1 MALIDFDKFLAS
13 FITEIKKN
21 HMVITYNIPSCI
33 KKALEDQ
40 GLKYKDGEI
49 VRIPHDVEPE
59 FDDEYIQEW
68 LISYLEDGVLLL
80 PYEPRFKRAIEWV
93 KQQKVNNYG

>member
-40 GLKYKDGEI
+40 GLKYKDGKI
-49 VRIPHDVEPE
+49 VKIQHDVESE

-68 LISYLEDGVLLL
+68 LISYLEDGTMLL
-80 PYEPRFKRAIEWV
+80 PYEPRFKRAIEWIK
-93 KQQKVNNYG
+93 KQRD

>member
-40 GLKYKDGEI
+40 GLKYKDGKI
-49 VRIPHDVEPE
+49 VRIPHDVESE

-68 LISYLEDGVLLL
+68 LISYLEDGILLL
-80 PYEPRFKRAIEWV
+80 PYEPRFKRAIEWI
-93 KQQKVNNYG
+93 KQQKSK